1 MKKRTSN
8 KQVTNINIY
17 SSNRPSRNQKSN
29 GNHGSR
35 NHRNGGKNYHSNNGN
50 RHGNQRPSDRL
61 AMISIIASAAV
72 SIVKILKQK
81 NDLDYLM

>member
-1 MKKRTSN
+1 MKKRN
-8 KQVTNINIY
+8 PNQQVTNINFY
-17 SSNRPSRNQKSN
+17 SSNRPFRSHKSN
-29 GNHGSR
+29 GNHENR
-35 NHRNGGKNYHSNNGN
+35 NHRNGGKHYHSNSGN

-81 NDLDYLM
+81 NDLYYLR

>member
-8 KQVTNINIY
+8 QQVTNINFY
-17 SSNRPSRNQKSN
+17 SSSQPSRSHKSN
-29 GNHGSR
+29 GNRRNGS
-35 NHRNGGKNYHSNNGN
+35 HRNGGKHYHSNNGN
-50 RHGNQRPSDRL
+50 RRPSERL
-61 AMISIIASAAV
+61 AMATVIASAAV